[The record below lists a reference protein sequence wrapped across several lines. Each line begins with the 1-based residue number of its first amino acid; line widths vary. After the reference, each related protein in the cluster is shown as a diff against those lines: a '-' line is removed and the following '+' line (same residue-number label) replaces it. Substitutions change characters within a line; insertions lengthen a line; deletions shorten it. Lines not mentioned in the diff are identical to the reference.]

1 MASWQNRAH
10 AHECQHR
17 RTNSNGQ
24 PSAASSGNRRSG
36 AQPRTAAVAR
46 ERKPLLA
53 VLGVRC
59 PGSRAGGLGGRDD
72 GHRALRR
79 HVVVVLHV
87 RPVDHIPPGAQGAPR
102 VSQSS
107 RTIELSV
114 MSLCIL
120 SHAPILGALAGHQ
133 VGQARQNGRGV
144 STPPQPAA
152 TCRTSQSVCQAVKPS
167 AER

>member
-87 RPVDHIPPGAQGAPR
+87 RPVDHVPPGAQGAPR

-107 RTIELSV
+107 RTIELCV
-114 MSLCIL
+114 TSLCTL
-120 SHAPILGALAGHQ
+120 SHAPNLG
-133 VGQARQNGRGV
+133 
-144 STPPQPAA
+144 PWWA
-152 TCRTSQSVCQAVKPS
+152 TRWDRL
-167 AER
+167 AERARRQHTTSTSCALVAPAKACVQQ